1 VKGGLTRRMTVASGL
16 LAVVIGAAFAV
27 LLVSITDLHAAEQ
40 HARQSE
46 EELIVANRLERL
58 VIDTETGLRGFIITG
73 QQNLLDPLHSAEADL
88 PGQAATLEQLAADN
102 PDQLARVQR
111 ITAAATSYIRD
122 YASPLIGTA
131 RRDPAAARTVAVTD
145 EGKQRMD
152 VIRAEFDTFMTNE
165 RDLAVVR
172 QAGSDLDAN
181 HAVFAAGLGLAGSIL
196 LIVLFAVYL
205 TRAIARPVRSAAAM
219 AGRLAEGDLDVRL
232 PERSIGEVGVLER
245 SFNTMAGS
253 LQDSRRELAA
263 SRARIVTA
271 ADQAR
276 RRIERD
282 LHDGIQQRLVS
293 LVLDVRAAEGTVPPD
308 LSELRTQ
315 LADVAEGLTEA
326 TDDLRDLSRGIH
338 PAILSEAGLV
348 PALKA
353 LARRSAI
360 PVELDLDVPT
370 RLPDQV
376 EIAAYYVISEALT
389 NTTKHAN
396 ATVAQ
401 IAVRARNGSVHLM
414 VQDDGVGGAT
424 AGQGTGLTGLTDRI
438 EALGGTITITS
449 PADEGTTL
457 RVDLPAEGR

>member
-1 VKGGLTRRMTVASGL
+1 MTVASGL
-16 LAVVIGAAFAV
+16 LALVISAAFAT
-27 LLVSITDLHAAEQ
+27 LLISITDLHAAEQ

-46 EELIVANRLERL
+46 EELVVANRLERL
-58 VIDTETGLRGFIITG
+58 VIDTETGLRGFVITG
-73 QQNLLDPLHSAEADL
+73 QQSLLQPLHAAQADL
-88 PGQAATLEQLAADN
+88 PAESAMLEQLAADN
-102 PDQLARVQR
+102 PAQLARAQR
-111 ITAAATSYIRD
+111 IAAAATTYLRN
-122 YASPLIGTA
+122 YAVPLIDTA
-131 RRDPAAARTVAVTD
+131 QRDPAAARTVAITD
-145 EGKQRMD
+145 EGKQRVD
-152 VIRAEFDTFMTNE
+152 VIRSEFDQFMTTE
-165 RDLAVVR
+165 RDLAVAR
-172 QAGSDLDAN
+172 QASSDQDAN
-181 HAVFAAGLGLAGSIL
+181 HAILAAGIGLTGSIL
-196 LIVLFAVYL
+196 LIVVFAVYL

-232 PERSIGEVGVLER
+232 PERSVGEVGVLER

-293 LVLDVRAAEGTVPPD
+293 LVLDVRAAEGTVPPELPD
-308 LSELRTQ
+308 LKTQ
-315 LADVAEGLTEA
+315 LAEVADGLTGA

-353 LARRSAI
+353 LARRSAV
-360 PVELDLDVPT
+360 PVELDVDVPT
-370 RLPDQV
+370 RLPEQV

-389 NTTKHAN
+389 NTTKYAR

-401 IAVRARNGSVHLM
+401 VAVRARNGHVHLT
-414 VQDDGVGGAT
+414 VEDDGVGGAT
-424 AGQGTGLTGLTDRI
+424 PGQGTGLTGLTDRI

-449 PADEGTTL
+449 PADLGTTL
-457 RVDLPAEGR
+457 HVDLPTEGR